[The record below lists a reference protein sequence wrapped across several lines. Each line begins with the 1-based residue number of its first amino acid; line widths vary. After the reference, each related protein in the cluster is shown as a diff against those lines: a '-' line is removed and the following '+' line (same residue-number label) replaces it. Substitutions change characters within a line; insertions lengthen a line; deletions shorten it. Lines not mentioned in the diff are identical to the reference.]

1 MKTRGW
7 LANEKKKINMIT
19 TKSRC
24 IYLLLEKMCIFVST
38 KQNTMKKA
46 LLCIS
51 ATVFLLN
58 ISHAQQIENPGFET
72 WDGTGA
78 TLEPVNWSSLKTSDD
93 SFLSSSAP
101 VVLSQDTGRENGFS
115 VKLENKSVF
124 NVVANG
130 LLTNG
135 RVHADFNPANGYV
148 FTDAT
153 DPRWNTP
160 LTSRPDSIVGWYKY
174 QPSSANG
181 NIDKGKVEVLL
192 HKTGTGQMP
201 ETSST
206 AANTVGRAR
215 FDMIQPSATWVRFSV
230 PFNYVSSDNP
240 EYILI
245 ILTSGDSTAAVNG
258 SIAWFDDLQLIY
270 NDAVSTPQE
279 IQKEFSVAQFNASLR
294 IRDLTIGSQFEIY
307 NALGQPITSG
317 VAAQETL
324 LIDIPQTGVYFVR
337 VSNATGILTKKIVIV
352 KD

>member
-1 MKTRGW
+1 M
-7 LANEKKKINMIT
+7 
-19 TKSRC
+19 
-24 IYLLLEKMCIFVST
+24 
-38 KQNTMKKA
+38 
-46 LLCIS
+46 
-51 ATVFLLN
+51 
-58 ISHAQQIENPGFET
+58 
-72 WDGTGA
+72 
-78 TLEPVNWSSLKTSDD
+78 
-93 SFLSSSAP
+93 
-101 VVLSQDTGRENGFS
+101 
-115 VKLENKSVF
+115 
-124 NVVANG
+124 ANG
-130 LLTNG
+130 LFTNG
-135 RVHADFNPANGYV
+135 RVHAYFNPANGYV

-258 SIAWFDDLQLIY
+258 YIAWFDDLQLIY